1 MNNPWHDLPKSEPF
15 VLKQDWPFV
24 ERHNEKVGPDYKIH
38 PELPPE
44 PFLGN
49 PDAPVV
55 LLNLNPGYDPD
66 DLWVYQQD
74 PFARL
79 SRDNLLHRGGSYPF
93 YLLNPEIENTLGY
106 KWWDSRLRELIKAC
120 GRECVA
126 QNVLAVEMMPYHS
139 IKYKP
144 LVVPSQAYSFELV
157 RRAIQRR
164 AVIVQ
169 MHGKNE
175 WPKCFPEL
183 MGHQHYYRVNGMM
196 AVHVTPKNCPEGFPV
211 IVETLK
217 RHA

>member
-1 MNNPWHDLPKSEPF
+1 MENPWRKLPDREPF
-15 VLKQDWPFV
+15 VLEQDRPFV
-24 ERHNEKVGPDYKIH
+24 EQHNAKAKPEHFIH
-38 PELPPE
+38 TKLLPE

-55 LLNLNPGYDPD
+55 LLNLNPGYNEK
-66 DLWVYQQD
+66 DLDSQD
-74 PFARL
+74 ARFTEL
-79 SRDNLLHRGGSYPF
+79 SQDNRLHRGGSHPF
-93 YLLNPEIENTLGY
+93 YLLNPEIENSLAY
-106 KWWDSRLRELIKAC
+106 QWWDSRLRELIKVC

-126 QNVLAVEMMPYHS
+126 QNVFAVEMMPYHS
-139 IKYKP
+139 AKYKP

-169 MHGKNE
+169 MFGKNE

-183 MGHQHYYRVNGMM
+183 LEHQHYYRVNGRG
-196 AVHVTPKNCPEGFPV
+196 VYVTPRSCPEGFPA

>member
-1 MNNPWHDLPKSEPF
+1 MKNPWHKLPDREPF
-15 VLKQDWPFV
+15 VLEQDRPFV
-24 ERHNEKVGPDYKIH
+24 EQHKAKAKPEYFIH
-38 PELPPE
+38 TNLLPE

-49 PDAPVV
+49 PNAPVV
-55 LLNLNPGYDPD
+55 LLNLNPGYNDK
-66 DLWVYQQD
+66 DLDFQD
-74 PFARL
+74 ERFTEL
-79 SRDNLLHRGGSYPF
+79 SQDNRLHRGGGYPF

-120 GRECVA
+120 GRGCVA

-139 IKYKP
+139 IKYRP

-169 MHGKNE
+169 MYGKNE

-183 MGHQHYYRVNGMM
+183 MGHQHYYHVKGRGVY
-196 AVHVTPKNCPEGFPV
+196 VTPKSCPGGFPV
-211 IVETLK
+211 IVDTINAQ
-217 RHA
+217 R